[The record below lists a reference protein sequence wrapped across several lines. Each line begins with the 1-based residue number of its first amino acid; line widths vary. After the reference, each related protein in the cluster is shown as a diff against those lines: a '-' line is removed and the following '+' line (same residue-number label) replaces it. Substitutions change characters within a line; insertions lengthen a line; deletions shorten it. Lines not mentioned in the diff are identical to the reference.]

1 VPSFFFHIPPPFL
14 FSNKKLHILSESGV
28 VIRIGFYTFKQLFFE
43 KNFFV
48 DFGMGAQPAAER
60 ADRRLS
66 GKCEEMRFAAAI

>member
-1 VPSFFFHIPPPFL
+1 
-14 FSNKKLHILSESGV
+14 LSESGV